1 MKIKMKKLLQF
12 IFLVLAGAGFFACSD
27 DEGAGPAPTAGFA
40 TEAPDGFKVDKTI
53 NFSSNSE
60 NAVSYVWSFGDGN
73 TAIGK
78 NVSHVYSAPGDY
90 TVTLEATGNGQRDLA
105 SESITIEPIEAYIY
119 FIDND
124 ALKLRRISL
133 ADPSQVSDVFDLPGF
148 SFGLAYDASN
158 EQVYYSDDDAQ
169 KLFRNSIAGGSEVEI
184 ASELNSPRDIA
195 LDISNDMVYVVE
207 RSSDQ
212 ITAIDLTDNSKS
224 ALYSVDDASFFLL
237 PVGLDVYGDDIY
249 ATAVDFD
256 AETVWKGGLDGSG
269 ISKIID
275 YNAGGFGYALEV
287 DKVNER
293 VYFDDNDTGSLL
305 SANLDGSDV
314 QVVGTSSDRCYG
326 IAINNE
332 NGRVYWATRDGII
345 KSATLDGEDEMVL
358 ADLGV
363 DIRGIILVTED

>member
-1 MKIKMKKLLQF
+1 MKKTMKKIIQYLFLL
-12 IFLVLAGAGFFACSD
+12 LAGAGMLACSD
-27 DEGAGPAPTAGFA
+27 DDGPGPAPSASFTI
-40 TEAPDGFKVDKTI
+40 EAPEGLKADKTV
-53 NFSSNSE
+53 NFTSTSE
-60 NAVSYVWSFGDGN
+60 NAVSYFWSFGDGN
-73 TAIGK
+73 TAIGRE
-78 NVSHVYSAPGDY
+78 VSHVYSKPGDY

-105 SESITIEPIEAYIY
+105 SELITIEPIEAYIY

-133 ADPSQVSDVFDLPGF
+133 VNPSQVTDVFDLPGF
-148 SFGLAYDASN
+148 SFGLAYDAAGQ
-158 EQVYYSDDDAQ
+158 QVYYTDDDAQ
-169 KLFRNSIAGGSEVEI
+169 KLFRNSINGGSETEI
-184 ASELNSPRDIA
+184 ADELNSPRDIA
-195 LDISNDMVYVVE
+195 LDLPNNRVYVVE

-212 ITAIDLTDNSKS
+212 ITAINLGDNSRS
-224 ALYSVDDASFFLL
+224 VLYSVDDDPFFLL
-237 PVGLDVYGDDIY
+237 PVGLDIYGDDIF

-275 YNAGGFGYALEV
+275 YNAGGFGYALEI

-305 SANLDGSDV
+305 SANLDGSDI
-314 QVVGTSSDRCYG
+314 QTIGNSSDRCYG
-326 IAINNE
+326 IAVNND

-345 KSATLDGEDEMVL
+345 KSATLDGEDETVL

-363 DIRGIILVTED
+363 DIRGIILVTEE